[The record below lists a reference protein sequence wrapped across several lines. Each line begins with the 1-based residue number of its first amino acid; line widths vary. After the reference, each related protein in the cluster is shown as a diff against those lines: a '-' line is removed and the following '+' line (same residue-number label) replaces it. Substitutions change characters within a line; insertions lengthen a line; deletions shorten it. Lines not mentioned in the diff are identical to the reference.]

1 MIHCH
6 LNLKGKTLAEDPG
19 AKLKPG
25 FCCCPRPQGS
35 PEPCNGSTPG
45 AVAPIAPA
53 GLYVTGGPSG
63 PDILN
68 TGVAPASKAPVLYTT
83 PAGDVEGLIGVGPL
97 MTSKK
102 PFKDFPL
109 LF

>member
-1 MIHCH
+1 MQKKQVQNSNQDSVVVYVPED
-6 LNLKGKTLAEDPG
+6 LQSLAMD
-19 AKLKPG
+19 LH
-25 FCCCPRPQGS
+25 Q
-35 PEPCNGSTPG
+35 
-45 AVAPIAPA
+45 VQWLPIAPV

-68 TGVAPASKAPVLYTT
+68 TGVVPASKAPVLDIT
-83 PAGDVEGLIGVGPL
+83 PAGDVEGLIDLGPL
-97 MTSKK
+97 MTSEK

>member
-1 MIHCH
+1 MNFHFH
-6 LNLKGKTLAEDPG
+6 LNSKEKTVAEETG
-19 AKLKPG
+19 AKLKPAL
-25 FCCCPRPQGS
+25 CCGPHPQGS

-45 AVAPIAPA
+45 PVAPIAPA

-68 TGVAPASKAPVLYTT
+68 TGVVPASKAPVLDT
-83 PAGDVEGLIGVGPL
+83 PAGDVDGLIGVGPL
-97 MTSKK
+97 MTSEKH
-102 PFKDFPL
+102 FKDFPL